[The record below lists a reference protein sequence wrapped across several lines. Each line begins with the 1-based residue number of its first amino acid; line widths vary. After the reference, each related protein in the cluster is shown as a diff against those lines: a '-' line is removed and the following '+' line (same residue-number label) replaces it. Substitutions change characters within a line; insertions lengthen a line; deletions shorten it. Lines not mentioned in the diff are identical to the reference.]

1 MMKPR
6 DVIDTVRRKVRPPR
20 TKDVK
25 TAVAVTAGL
34 TSAIWFALRLRKDL
48 YGPGG
53 TKLSRYNRSVDKTWP
68 REKS

>member
-1 MMKPR
+1 MKPG
-6 DVIDTVRRKVRPPR
+6 DVIKTVKRKVRAPR
-20 TKDVK
+20 KNDAK
-25 TAVAVTAGL
+25 TVLAVTAGV

-68 REKS
+68 REKT